1 MSDNLPPENEFL
13 VKHGRNTTDR
23 MAAGLLEAIA
33 DMLPGFLYYNGKKC
47 RMKLLEVNDNKGIGT
62 DAETGEFVLRFD
74 IIDPDEN
81 FDHVEFAIRK
91 TGWGRTTTATKR
103 GGGDE

>member
-62 DAETGEFVLRFD
+62 DAET
-74 IIDPDEN
+74 
-81 FDHVEFAIRK
+81 VEFAIRK